1 MRNKCK
7 KTIALVTII
16 IILLNICFPHFFM
29 TKTYADTSTVKGNKI
44 NGASTKNGISIKDF
58 SYGTSESDT
67 WNVMLRYTNSDK
79 DLEKKVR
86 LAISENVISAI
97 NRHCISYSQDY
108 RSTFYNAVKKINFD
122 VSSLTESCSADCS
135 SFVDTIVVIVGH
147 KLGVNELTSLS
158 SLPDTKGMRGSYTRV
173 GFTAYTDSQH
183 LTSTQN
189 LEPGD
194 ILLAEGHHTAA
205 FIGDA
210 HDSSSVSWPSLE
222 IDDIT
227 VNLDEQNFDFAG
239 SPKNVTYSG
248 KRNLAMWIFK
258 KVYQFIDFIVS
269 LILNGIKY
277 SILGYAYSFESLI
290 NGAIKA
296 VEGTKQ

>member
-158 SLPDTKGMRGSYTRV
+158 SLPDTGEMRGSYTRV

-210 HDSSSVSWPSLE
+210 HDSSSASWNSLE

-227 VNLDEQNFDFAG
+227 VNLDELNFDFAG
-239 SPKNVTYSG
+239 NPKNVSYLG
-248 KRNLAMWIFK
+248 KRRFEFLDYIASI
-258 KVYQFIDFIVS
+258 II
-269 LILNGIKY
+269 NGIKY
-277 SILGYAYSFESLI
+277 SILGYAMAFESI
-290 NGAIKA
+290 VNNAIKA
-296 VEGTKQ
+296 IEGT

>member
-44 NGASTKNGISIKDF
+44 NSAGSKSGISITDF
-58 SYGTSESDT
+58 SYGTRESNT

-210 HDSSSVSWPSLE
+210 HDSSSASWPSLE

-227 VNLDEQNFDFAG
+227 VNLDELNFDFAG
-239 SPKNVTYSG
+239 SPKNVSYLG
-248 KRNLAMWIFK
+248 KRRLGILIFSK
-258 KVYQFIDFIVS
+258 IAEFIDYIIN

-277 SILGYAYSFESLI
+277 SILGYVMAFESI
-290 NGAIKA
+290 VNNAIKA
-296 VEGTKQ
+296 IEGT

>member
-16 IILLNICFPHFFM
+16 IILLNICFPNFFM

-44 NGASTKNGISIKDF
+44 ANASKNENGKYEGGTPGDQTHEEVYVRDF
-58 SYGTSESDT
+58 YNRP
-67 WNVMLRYTNSDK
+67 WNVMLRYTNSNK

-86 LAISENVISAI
+86 LAISEYAI
-97 NRHCISYSQDY
+97 LAANNDNIGYDKTTRAE
-108 RSTFYNAVKKINFD
+108 FYNQVSKVNYDI
-122 VSSLTESCSADCS
+122 SSLTTPCAADCS
-135 SFVDTIVVIVGH
+135 SFVATIVVIVGH

-173 GFTAYTDSQH
+173 GFTAYKDSQY
-183 LTSTQN
+183 LR
-189 LEPGD
+189 
-194 ILLAEGHHTAA
+194 
-205 FIGDA
+205 
-210 HDSSSVSWPSLE
+210 PSLE

-258 KVYQFIDFIVS
+258 KIYQFIDFIVS

>member
-16 IILLNICFPHFFM
+16 IILLNICFPNFFM

-44 NGASTKNGISIKDF
+44 NGANSKDGISIKDF
-58 SYGTSESDT
+58 SYGTSAHNT

-97 NRHCISYSQDY
+97 NRHCISYSQEN

-135 SFVDTIVVIVGH
+135 SFIDTIVVIVGH

-158 SLPDTKGMRGSYTRV
+158 SLPPTSSMRGSYTRV
-173 GFTAYTDSQH
+173 GFTAYTDSQY

-194 ILLAEGHHTAA
+194 ILVAEGQHTAA

-210 HDSSSVSWPSLE
+210 HDSASALWPSLE

-227 VNLDEQNFDFAG
+227 VNLDELNFDFAG
-239 SPKNVTYSG
+239 SPKNVSYLG
-248 KRNLAMWIFK
+248 KRRLGILIFSK
-258 KVYQFIDFIVS
+258 IAEFIDYIIN

-277 SILGYAYSFESLI
+277 SILGYVMAFESI
-290 NGAIKA
+290 VNNAIKA
-296 VEGTKQ
+296 IEGT